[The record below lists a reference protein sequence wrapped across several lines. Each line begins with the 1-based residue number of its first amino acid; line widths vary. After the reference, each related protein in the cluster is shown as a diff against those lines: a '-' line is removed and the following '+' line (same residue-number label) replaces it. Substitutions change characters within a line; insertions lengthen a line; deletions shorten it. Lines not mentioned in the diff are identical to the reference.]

1 MVSSPFDYYAV
12 PASMTDARRYGAMFA
27 ELPDGVGALAGL
39 VQGLLLHEH
48 WAQAYGVSLSPERR
62 KQSQIR
68 STERMLECLLT
79 GDAGPLRQARPLERR
94 LVCVCRQFAVLM
106 AAMLRAKGVPAR
118 ARCGFAA
125 YFKAGCFEDHWVCEY
140 WGAPEGRWILVDAQV
155 DDVQSRKVKPDF
167 DLLDVPRDRFVIAGE
182 AWTSCRAGS
191 ADPSRFGLTPIN
203 EHGFWF
209 IAQNLL
215 RDFAALNNMEML
227 PWDVWGAM
235 PRPSDRFPDDRA
247 ALFDRLAA
255 LTREPDISFA
265 ELRALYEAD
274 ERLRVPATVFNAAL
288 NRTEA
293 L

>member
-12 PASMTDARRYGAMFA
+12 PASMTDPRRYGAMFA

-125 YFKAGCFEDHWVCEY
+125 YFKAF
-140 WGAPEGRWILVDAQV
+140 
-155 DDVQSRKVKPDF
+155 SRA
-167 DLLDVPRDRFVIAGE
+167 DR
-182 AWTSCRAGS
+182 R
-191 ADPSRFGLTPIN
+191 DPSPK
-203 EHGFWF
+203 
-209 IAQNLL
+209 IATA
-215 RDFAALNNMEML
+215 AALSRATLSTACGASRVRLGNPLARSNN
-227 PWDVWGAM
+227 A
-235 PRPSDRFPDDRA
+235 RRSTRFSM
-247 ALFDRLAA
+247 
-255 LTREPDISFA
+255 I
-265 ELRALYEAD
+265 
-274 ERLRVPATVFNAAL
+274 
-288 NRTEA
+288 
-293 L
+293 